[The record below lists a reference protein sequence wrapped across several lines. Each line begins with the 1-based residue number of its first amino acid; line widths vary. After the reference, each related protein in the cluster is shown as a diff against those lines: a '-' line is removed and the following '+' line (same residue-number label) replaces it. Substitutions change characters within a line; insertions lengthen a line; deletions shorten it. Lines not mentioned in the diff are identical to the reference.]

1 MNISEVRQEL
11 ANAVAVIPGFIGY
24 GYAPDSI
31 TVPCFV
37 PTEVELEV
45 NQSFGGYDKA
55 TITCHVLV
63 SAADDEFGQKLLD
76 ELLSRTG
83 SRSVRAALNAAKG
96 EPGDYALNGAADAFT
111 ITRIQGYRKYTFGE
125 TEKYFGAEIVI
136 EVLGKNEGD

>member
-11 ANAVAVIPGFIGY
+11 ANAAAAVPGLIGY
-24 GYAPDSI
+24 GYSPDSI

-63 SAADDEFGQKLLD
+63 SATDDKFGQKQLD

-83 SRSVRAALNAAKG
+83 PRSVRAALNAARGAPG
-96 EPGDYALNGAADAFT
+96 EYALNGAADDFT
-111 ITRIQGYRKYTFGE
+111 VTRIQGYRRYVFGD
-125 TEKYFGAEIVI
+125 TSYFGAEIVI